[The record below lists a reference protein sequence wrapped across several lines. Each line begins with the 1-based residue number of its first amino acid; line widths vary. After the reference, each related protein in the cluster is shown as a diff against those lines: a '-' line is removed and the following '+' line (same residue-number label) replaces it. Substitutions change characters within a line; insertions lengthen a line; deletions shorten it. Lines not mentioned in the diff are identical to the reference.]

1 MERWVGI
8 SDYNTVTTLSQSVW
22 HCLLGRLTRSACR
35 LFARPLRRLLCYLC
49 AHVPND
55 KPAAAALC
63 GARARELTFRRGS
76 RLVRV
81 RSCNTPRPRLP
92 PRLRAALERSRTHA
106 KLQAQVERCKEVLR
120 EAQATLQV
128 SSVVCVCG
136 PTYVRIYSC
145 EHATADDSLAFSL
158 SSLSGTP
165 RRATST
171 DARAACV
178 PPRSVCARS
187 SAS

>member
-8 SDYNTVTTLSQSVW
+8 SDYNTVTTLSHSVW

-120 EAQATLQV
+120 EAQATLHV
-128 SSVVCVCG
+128 SSVVCVA
-136 PTYVRIYSC
+136 YVRTYLQL

-171 DARAACV
+171 DA
-178 PPRSVCARS
+178 
-187 SAS
+187 

>member
-1 MERWVGI
+1 MA
-8 SDYNTVTTLSQSVW
+8 LSTS
-22 HCLLGRLTRSACR
+22 RLTRSACR

-136 PTYVRIYSC
+136 LRTYFEVRIYRLC
-145 EHATADDSLAFSL
+145 EHATADYSLAFSL

-171 DARAACV
+171 DA
-178 PPRSVCARS
+178 
-187 SAS
+187 

>member
-1 MERWVGI
+1 MLGTYKYGEVGR
-8 SDYNTVTTLSQSVW
+8 DLGLQHCYNLEPLRVALSTS
-22 HCLLGRLTRSACR
+22 RLTRSACR

-136 PTYVRIYSC
+136 LRPYVY
-145 EHATADDSLAFSL
+145 TASIMRLLMTRSLSLSL

-171 DARAACV
+171 DA
-178 PPRSVCARS
+178 
-187 SAS
+187 